1 MEYNQPS
8 EIVKDVNFGKNAKNK
23 VIAGVEKLAKAVKST
38 LGASG
43 KCVIYEDARG
53 LPVITKDGV
62 TVAESVVLF
71 DPVEN
76 MGATLIKESAR
87 NTVREAG
94 DGTTTAIVLAES
106 LLKEVNG
113 SDATIREIKDGIKSG
128 LKKVNDYLNKVSVK
142 IEGDMLKSVSS
153 ISCNNDAELGEII
166 AEAYTKVGKD
176 GVVLMEESPTE
187 ETYVE
192 VVDGVQ
198 IDSGLTSPHF
208 VTDKDKQICELDNP
222 LVLIVSSEIPNIRK
236 IQTVLEHVI
245 KTKRPLLIVAPV
257 DQQVKAA
264 LLMNK
269 VKGNIKVNIVDLPGF
284 GPTKEDTVADLAF
297 LVGAK
302 VINEELGDDLDLITV
317 DCLGEAYTAITDD
330 KNTVLTIDTPENE
343 MEERIESI
351 KKTIDK
357 WDKNPFIQKKHRQRL
372 AMLSGSVGMV
382 KVGADSKVEMKEKK
396 DRVEDAIYATKAAL
410 KEGIVPGGGIALLD
424 ASAKI
429 SAKAVGEQILLKAI
443 QAPFYTILDNAGIEY
458 PYDEQWS
465 KMEGEGIDVI
475 TGENATMISA
485 GIIDPVLVTKSA
497 LKNAVSVVSTI
508 ISADC
513 VISNMRMNESDQ

>member
-1 MEYNQPS
+1 MEHSYAS
-8 EIVKDVNFGKNAKNK
+8 EIVKDVNFGDNAKNK

-43 KCVIYEDARG
+43 KCVIYEDSRG

-94 DGTTTAIVLAES
+94 DGTTTSTVLAES
-106 LLKEVNG
+106 LLKEVSINN
-113 SDATIREIKDGIKSG
+113 ANTREIKAGIKSG
-128 LKKVNDYLNKVSVK
+128 LKKVNDYLNEVSVK
-142 IEGDMLKSVSS
+142 IDGDMLESVSS
-153 ISCNNDAELGEII
+153 ISCNNDAELGKII

-245 KTKRPLLIVAPV
+245 KNKRPLLIVAPV

-302 VINEELGDDLDLITV
+302 VINEQLGDDLDLI
-317 DCLGEAYTAITDD
+317 DINCLGQAYSAITDD
-330 KNTVLTIDTPENE
+330 KNTVLTIETPEE
-343 MEERIESI
+343 QMEERIASI

-357 WDKNPFIQKKHRQRL
+357 WDKNPFIQKKHRERL

-382 KVGADSKVEMKEKK
+382 KVGADSKVELKEKK
-396 DRVEDAIYATKAAL
+396 DRIEDAIYATKAAL
-410 KEGIVPGGGIALLD
+410 KEGIVPGGGVALLN
-424 ASAKI
+424 ASQKI
-429 SAKAVGEQILLKAI
+429 STDCVGEEILLKAI
-443 QAPFYTILDNAGIEY
+443 KSPFHTILDNAGLKAST
-458 PYDEQWS
+458 DLN
-465 KMEGEGIDVI
+465 EGTGINVI
-475 TGENATMISA
+475 SGKPVSMIAS

-513 VISNMRMNESDQ
+513 VISNMRHNESNQ